1 MIHFAW
7 LLQLIY
13 ILKHLYTLWLQK
25 LNNTCLQN
33 NFYEI
38 GAEKIRSRP
47 FATKKSFDLKP
58 ILARLLLL
66 LQKTSSMITFL
77 LSIVALIAG
86 YFLYGKF
93 VERIFRIDPSK
104 LTPAST
110 LADGVDY
117 VPMKWPKIFLIQFL
131 NIAGLGPIF
140 GAIAGAVWGPVAFV
154 WIVFGAIFAGAVH
167 DYMSG
172 MMSLRMNG
180 LSIHAIVGRYMG
192 NGVKQFMSVFTVAMM
207 VLVGAVFIMG
217 PAKILSGLTPGT
229 IGVTTWATFI
239 FMYYVLATMLP
250 IDKLIGRIYPFFGFA
265 MLFMAVG
272 IGGMMVVKGLP
283 VPELIPSNF
292 VNMNADP
299 GKFPI
304 FPMLFVTIACGAISG
319 FHSTQSPL
327 MARCITNEKYGRR
340 VFYGAMITE
349 GLVALIWAAVAMSFF
364 GGVRELNE
372 VMATQKGNA
381 AWVVNEISNSLLGRI
396 GAVLAIIG
404 VVAAPITSGDT
415 AFRSARL
422 IVADFFH
429 FEQKTIKNR
438 LILTLPLFVIG
449 FLLTQV
455 DFSIIWRYMAWSNQ
469 TLATIVLWTIT
480 IYLAAEQKNFW
491 ITLVPAFFMTAVVS
505 AYLLVA
511 PEGFAINTF
520 YGQISGICIAVITVL
535 WFMLWRNSLAKV
547 KTADIPINRNK

>member
-1 MIHFAW
+1 
-7 LLQLIY
+7 
-13 ILKHLYTLWLQK
+13 
-25 LNNTCLQN
+25 
-33 NFYEI
+33 
-38 GAEKIRSRP
+38 
-47 FATKKSFDLKP
+47 
-58 ILARLLLL
+58 
-66 LQKTSSMITFL
+66 MITFL

-93 VERIFRIDPSK
+93 VERLFRIDPSK

-520 YGQISGICIAVITVL
+520 YGQISGICIAVLTVL